1 MLRSKFRLETK
12 FKVYPSL
19 NMLDWYG
26 IGKQNQAINWRMPTL
41 THAVQLSM
49 RKLTGLMIISSLD
62 TTMIWWMKSAS
73 LLILMNGSE
82 RSVPFFVIQGCLDY
96 LPQEKRGKMKRQLLL
111 LIKRL
116 LINKGKLITIVGRVK
131 LQIQDLNSCQPLRLL
146 WISLFSIIL
155 SLYCMP

>member
-1 MLRSKFRLETK
+1 
-12 FKVYPSL
+12 
-19 NMLDWYG
+19 
-26 IGKQNQAINWRMPTL
+26 
-41 THAVQLSM
+41 
-49 RKLTGLMIISSLD
+49 
-62 TTMIWWMKSAS
+62 
-73 LLILMNGSE
+73 
-82 RSVPFFVIQGCLDY
+82 LDY

-116 LINKGKLITIVGRVK
+116 LINKEKLITIVGRVK